1 MPYHSLEQG
10 KYIAGELW
18 TWVVGVGWSELDWI
32 FQRWGEGVGGHSPER
47 GLNPLF
53 SFPLLLPEFSHTV
66 SSPFLYCLNALLEIQ
81 LCRKLCLSKSTLPNF
96 ALPLWYWISLLG
108 KGGSSLFSI
117 ANCCARENCC
127 LESKLSVL
135 KTQFISLNWC
145 HCISHFRA
153 AVFSM
158 SWWYHSAV
166 HLKRFCRSVLAF
178 LWLLQ
183 AGLSPLL
190 LLIANKNLLCF
201 QLCTQIITNS
211 MQTQIPQQPR
221 LAFFFKMWGKPSVA
235 FKTCF
240 FAFLSDCSVLK
251 VQD

>member
-1 MPYHSLEQG
+1 M
-10 KYIAGELW
+10 
-18 TWVVGVGWSELDWI
+18 
-32 FQRWGEGVGGHSPER
+32 RGGSR
-47 GLNPLF
+47 R
-53 SFPLLLPEFSHTV
+53 SFPLKGIKSSLSPSSLPKFSHTLSNPV
-66 SSPFLYCLNALLEIQ
+66 LYCLHALLETQ
-81 LCRKLCLSKSTLPNF
+81 LCRKLCLSKSTLLNF

-108 KGGSSLFSI
+108 KGGSRLFCI

-158 SWWYHSAV
+158 SRWDRSAT
-166 HLKRFCRSVLAF
+166 HLKSFCHPVLAF

-201 QLCTQIITNS
+201 QLCPQIITNS
-211 MQTQIPQQPR
+211 MQTRIP
-221 LAFFFKMWGKPSVA
+221 
-235 FKTCF
+235 
-240 FAFLSDCSVLK
+240 
-251 VQD
+251 